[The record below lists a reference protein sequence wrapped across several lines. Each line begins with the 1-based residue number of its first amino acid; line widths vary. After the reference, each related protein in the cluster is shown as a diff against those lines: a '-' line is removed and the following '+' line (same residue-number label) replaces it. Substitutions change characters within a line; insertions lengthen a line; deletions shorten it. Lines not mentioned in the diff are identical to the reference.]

1 MEKHSSAK
9 LNAQII
15 DEAAA
20 WFVEMGDAEVS
31 AAARN
36 EFNVWLRASPEH
48 VRAYLQISALWDDVP
63 MLGRAAV
70 LTPQEMLDR
79 ARPDANVVPLGPA
92 IRAERAGPRLTRMP
106 KRRSRSP
113 VVTLAASIL
122 LALLGCGLWIQWR
135 HGMYTTGLGEVRTI
149 TLADGSTMELN
160 ALSSVRVQFRHRE
173 RDVYLLEGQAFFQVA
188 KDVTRPFVVHS
199 GTAQVRA
206 VGTEFEVYRRQRETV
221 VTVIEGRVA
230 LITALP
236 GLGGTPQAPP
246 PQDVPWPGS
255 SRPPGVLQPD
265 GAAMLLAA
273 GEQVTLDSRVLT
285 HLAHADLTAAT
296 AWMQQRLAFS
306 STPLTEVVEQYNRYH
321 EKRLVIL
328 EPALSSFHVSGVF
341 STADSASLLA
351 FLRSQ
356 PNLVVR
362 EKDTEIDISSR

>member
-1 MEKHSSAK
+1 MEKQNSAK

-48 VRAYLQISALWDDVP
+48 VRAYLQISALWDDAS

-79 ARPDANVVPLGPA
+79 ARADVNVVPLGLA
-92 IRAERAGPRLTRMP
+92 IRAERAGSDLTRMP
-106 KRRSRSP
+106 KRRSRAP
-113 VVTLAASIL
+113 AMTLAASIL

-135 HGMYTTGLGEVRTI
+135 QGMYTTGLGEVRTI

-160 ALSSVRVQFRHRE
+160 ALSSVRVQFRRRE
-173 RDVYLLEGQAFFQVA
+173 RDVDLLEGQAFFQVA
-188 KDVTRPFVVHS
+188 KDVTRPFIVHS
-199 GTAQVRA
+199 GAAQVRA
-206 VGTEFEVYRRQRETV
+206 VGTEFEVYRRRREIV

-236 GLGGTPQAPP
+236 GLGGAPQALPL
-246 PQDVPWPGS
+246 QEVPRSGS
-255 SRPPGVLQPD
+255 ALPPGLLQADRP
-265 GAAMLLAA
+265 AMLLAA

-285 HLAHADLTAAT
+285 HLAHADLMAAT

-341 STADSASLLA
+341 STADSASLLE